1 MTERKRDKARKRW
14 KNYQKKRNIIQMEMK
29 EIKNGIRKSHSL
41 QFPKTKKNKEKR
53 KNETTRTGEENR

>member
-41 QFPKTKKNKEKR
+41 QFPKPKKN
-53 KNETTRTGEENR
+53 

>member
-41 QFPKTKKNKEKR
+41 QFPKPKKIKEKR